1 MTKPLPTFRPDSLSA
16 RVVNFFAHNPDE
28 ELNLEDI
35 TEKFDATR
43 GNIHTLLSKALE
55 ADLVV
60 RDRDVDGAYVY
71 RAGKALLVN
80 AAHAVEAVA
89 AADAD
94 AEKFSAIVVSGGTT
108 PPAKKASAKGYN
120 SPRKVVDLDALT
132 VDEDV
137 PFKPRRIA
145 GTNKWQ
151 PLFDKLTKPGQSI
164 AFPAGMRGAV
174 GAAAMKINRLKTH
187 GNFRVA
193 LTGNDTARIWR
204 VA

>member
-1 MTKPLPTFRPDSLSA
+1 MTTTPHIFRPDSLAA
-16 RVVNFFAHNPDE
+16 RVVNFFSRNPDE

-35 TEKFDATR
+35 TDKFDATR
-43 GNIHTLLSKALE
+43 GNIHTLLSKAVE

-60 RDRDVDGAYVY
+60 RTRDKDGAYVY
-71 RAGKALLVN
+71 RAGKGLLVN
-80 AAHAVEAVA
+80 AAQA
-89 AADAD
+89 ASTDA
-94 AEKFSAIVVSGGTT
+94 ALRNTATNA
-108 PPAKKASAKGYN
+108 PAKKASAKGYN
-120 SPRKVVDLDALT
+120 SARKVVDLDALT

-137 PFKPRRIA
+137 PFEPRRIA
-145 GTNKWQ
+145 GANKWQ
-151 PLFDKLTKPGQSI
+151 PLFDKLVKPGQSI
-164 AFPAGMRGAV
+164 SFPAGMRGAV

>member
-1 MTKPLPTFRPDSLSA
+1 MTKPHHTFRPDSLAA

-60 RDRDVDGAYVY
+60 RSRDEDGAYVY

-80 AAHAVEAVA
+80 AAHAVGAVA
-89 AADAD
+89 EADA
-94 AEKFSAIVVSGGTT
+94 AKLSAIVVNGGN
-108 PPAKKASAKGYN
+108 PPPDKKASAKGYN
-120 SPRKVVDLDALT
+120 SARKVVDLDSLV

-137 PFKPRRIA
+137 PFEPRRIA
-145 GTNKWQ
+145 GANKWK
-151 PLFDKLTKPGQSI
+151 PLFDKLVKPGQSI
-164 AFPAGMRGAV
+164 EFPSSMRGAV
-174 GAAAMKINRLKTH
+174 GAAAMKLNRIAP
-187 GNFRVA
+187 GGRYRVA
-193 LTGNDTARIWR
+193 LTGQDKARIWR